1 MGWLVFMDWI
11 ISQAN
16 KLEDYSNHFRKGAEI
31 SKNWSTAHFLTFD
44 GQSQNC
50 LGMVCVS
57 FITC

>member
-1 MGWLVFMDWI
+1 MDWI